1 MKNNIFKNR
10 RFRHGTLATVMTIVF
25 IAAVVLVNVIATI
38 LLEKFPLN
46 IDLTKNQSFQM
57 ADDSKDFLRGVDRD
71 VSIKVFAQEEAFSS
85 SGDFYSVQALNTMK
99 QCTQYNSQISLE
111 FIDLEKNPQYGQG
124 EYTDANI
131 TTGSIIVESDLRYKA
146 LTVDDFFEYSYDNY
160 YYTQS
165 VDITESH
172 AESALMSAIMYVTEA
187 DPVEIVVL
195 TNNSPVGA
203 AGLQDLLTQNNY
215 SFTEINL
222 LTQDIPTDADV
233 VLIAAPT
240 VDYTTAEVE
249 KLEKF
254 LNNDGKYSKKLV
266 YLASYQQQSLP
277 VLEGYL
283 SNDWGLEIGSGI
295 VYETDTANQ
304 YMVNYYVNPGYLGGQ
319 SLTGNMFADDLDQ
332 SLHVLVP
339 FARPITLEFPESDST
354 ITNTALIT
362 TTETCVLQ
370 PADADEN
377 WDPNSEEKKSF
388 TTAAASTRLKY
399 EQGTN
404 AELTST
410 VVVIGSTD
418 FFTSSFL
425 SSQTVLNGDFTV
437 QMFNDLS
444 GKEENT
450 LNIVPKTANTDTLD
464 ITQSTVNV
472 VMILFVII
480 VPIAVFATGLV
491 IWLKRRHQ

>member
-57 ADDSKDFLRGVDRD
+57 ADDSKDFLRSVDRD

-85 SGDFYSVQALNTMK
+85 SGDFYYVQALNTMK
-99 QCTQYNSQISLE
+99 QCTQYNSKISLE

-131 TTGSIIVESDLRYKA
+131 TTGSIIVESDLRYKS
-146 LTVDDFFEYSYDNY
+146 LTVDDFFEYNYDNY
-160 YYTQS
+160 YYTGQ

-172 AESALMSAIMYVTEA
+172 AESTLMSAIMYVTEA

-203 AGLQDLLTQNNY
+203 DGLQDLLTQNNY

-222 LTQDIPTDADV
+222 LSQDIPEDAEV

-240 VDYTTAEVE
+240 VDYTTEEVE
-249 KLEKF
+249 KLEQY
-254 LNNDGKYSKKLV
+254 LNNGGSYGKKLV

-283 SNDWGLEIGSGI
+283 ANDWGLELGQGI
-295 VYETDTANQ
+295 VYETDSSNMYGMYPWYGFQT
-304 YMVNYYVNPGYLGGQ
+304 
-319 SLTGNMFADDLDQ
+319 LTGNMFADDLDTGSVQ
-332 SLHVLVP
+332 VIAP
-339 FARPITLEFPESDST
+339 FARPITLEFPETEST
-354 ITNTALIT
+354 ITNVSLIT
-362 TTETCVLQ
+362 TSDTTVVM
-370 PADADEN
+370 PMDADEN
-377 WDPNSEEKKSF
+377 WDPADEEQQSYV
-388 TTAAASTRLKY
+388 TAAAATRLKY

-404 AELTST
+404 EELTST
-410 VVVIGSTD
+410 VVVFGSD
-418 FFTSSFL
+418 VFMDSSLMSMDVF
-425 SSQTVLNGDFTV
+425 LNGEFAV

-464 ITQSTVNV
+464 ITQATITVIMV
-472 VMILFVII
+472 LFVFI

>member
-57 ADDSKDFLRGVDRD
+57 AEDSKDFLRGVDRD
-71 VSIKVFAQEEAFSS
+71 VSIKVFAQEEAFSN
-85 SGDFYSVQALNTMK
+85 GGFYFVQALNTMK

-111 FIDLEKNPQYGQG
+111 FIDLEKNPQYGRD
-124 EYTDANI
+124 EYEDANI
-131 TTGSIIVESDLRYKA
+131 ATGSIIVESDLRYKS
-146 LTVDDFFEYSYDNY
+146 LTVDDFFELSYDNY
-160 YYTQS
+160 YYTGQP
-165 VDITESH
+165 DITESH

-195 TNNSPVGA
+195 TNNQPIGA
-203 AGLQDLLTQNNY
+203 DGLQDLLTQNNY

-233 VLIAAPT
+233 VLIAAPK
-240 VDYTTAEVE
+240 VDYTTAEIE

-304 YMVNYYVNPGYLGGQ
+304 YLAYMYGGYLGGQ
-319 SLTGNMFADDLDQ
+319 SLTGNMFADDLDTGSVQ
-332 SLHVLVP
+332 VRAP

-410 VVVIGSTD
+410 VVVMGSTD
-418 FFTSSFL
+418 FFTSTFL
-425 SSQTVLNGDFTV
+425 SSPTVLNGDFTV

-444 GKEENT
+444 GKEETT

-472 VMILFVII
+472 VMILFVIV

>member
-57 ADDSKDFLRGVDRD
+57 AEDSKDFLRGVDRD
-71 VSIKVFAQEEAFSS
+71 VSIKVFAQEEAFSN
-85 SGDFYSVQALNTMK
+85 GGFYYVQALNTMK

-111 FIDLEKNPQYGQG
+111 FIDLEKNPQYGRD
-124 EYTDANI
+124 EYEDANI
-131 TTGSIIVESDLRYKA
+131 ATGSIIVESDLRYKS
-146 LTVDDFFEYSYDNY
+146 LTVDDFFELSYDNY
-160 YYTQS
+160 YYTGQP
-165 VDITESH
+165 DITESH

-203 AGLQDLLTQNNY
+203 DGLQNLLTQNNY

-222 LTQDIPTDADV
+222 LSQDIPEDAEV

-240 VDYTTAEVE
+240 VDYTTEEVE
-249 KLEKF
+249 KLEQY
-254 LNNDGKYSKKLV
+254 LNNGGSYGKKLV
-266 YLASYQQQSLP
+266 YIASYQQQELP

-283 SNDWGLEIGSGI
+283 ANDWGLELGQGI
-295 VYETDTANQ
+295 VYETDSSNMYGMYPWYGFQT
-304 YMVNYYVNPGYLGGQ
+304 
-319 SLTGNMFADDLDQ
+319 LTGSMFAEGIDTA
-332 SLHVLVP
+332 SESVLAP
-339 FARPITLEFPESDST
+339 MARPITLEFPETEST
-354 ITNTALIT
+354 ITNVSLIT
-362 TTETCVLQ
+362 TSDTTVVM
-370 PADADEN
+370 PMDADEN
-377 WDPNSEEKKSF
+377 WDPADEEQQSYV
-388 TTAAASTRLKY
+388 TAAAATRLKY

-404 AELTST
+404 EELTST
-410 VVVIGSTD
+410 VVVFGSD
-418 FFTSSFL
+418 EFMDSSLMSMDVF
-425 SSQTVLNGDFTV
+425 LNGEFAV

-472 VMILFVII
+472 VMILFVIV

>member
-71 VSIKVFAQEEAFSS
+71 VSIKVFQTEDYYANN
-85 SGDFYSVQALNTMK
+85 GFYYVQALNTMK
-99 QCTQYNSQISLE
+99 QCTQYNSKINLE
-111 FIDLEKNPQYGQG
+111 FIDLEKNPQYGRD
-124 EYTDANI
+124 EYEDANI

-146 LTVDDFFEYSYDNY
+146 LTEEDFFELSYDNY
-160 YYTQS
+160 YYTQAAE
-165 VDITESH
+165 ITESH

-222 LTQDIPTDADV
+222 LTQDIPADADV
-233 VLIAAPT
+233 VLIAAPK
-240 VDYTTAEVE
+240 VDYTTAEIE

-304 YMVNYYVNPGYLGGQ
+304 YLAYMYGGYLGGQ